1 MTPAW
6 REPTLI
12 GLLSALAVLLFTAE
26 LPGVA
31 HALGFGALVALKV
44 WLLVK
49 AISVLMTMGGKS
61 GR

>member
-1 MTPAW
+1 MKPAW
-6 REPTLI
+6 REPILI
-12 GLLSALAVLLFTAE
+12 GLLSALAVLLITAE
-26 LPGVA
+26 LPGLA

-49 AISVLMTMGGKS
+49 AISVLYPMGGKR